1 MTVFSIIFREFIPV
15 SVKKYDRE
23 LSFMQKVKSFL
34 FGTLAGFLNALFGAG
49 GGVIIIPYLKSMG
62 LNQKSAQASALPV
75 LITLS
80 TVSVFLYLN
89 KGYFSLSDSLIFLPF
104 GFFGAFAGSLLIEK
118 ITDRLLNVVFSLF
131 LLYSGIRMLMR

>member
-1 MTVFSIIFREFIPV
+1 
-15 SVKKYDRE
+15 
-23 LSFMQKVKSFL
+23 MQKVKSFL